1 MRSHQMADNK
11 LLDLFEEF
19 LIDCG
24 YSQVTPSGLPST
36 VPQYIH
42 AIKKVCDAEHVSL
55 ITLPK
60 CIDQI
65 VKKYDV
71 GGEKELVGKQGHSTV
86 INALK
91 RYAEFIKA
99 LSEQLKKDA

>member
-1 MRSHQMADNK
+1 MAEKK
-11 LLDLFEEF
+11 LLDFFEEF

-36 VPQYIH
+36 VPQYIR
-42 AIKKVCDAEHVSL
+42 AIKQVCDAERVSL
-55 ITLPK
+55 IALPN

-65 VKKYDV
+65 VKKY
-71 GGEKELVGKQGHSTV
+71 EKELVGKKGHSTV

-99 LSEQLKKDA
+99 LSEIKNESVVG

>member
-1 MRSHQMADNK
+1 MKNDK
-11 LLDLFEEF
+11 LLDFFENY

-24 YSQVTPSGLPST
+24 YKQVTPSGLPST

-42 AIKKVCDAEHVSL
+42 AIKMVCERERLALSE
-55 ITLPK
+55 LPQN
-60 CIDQI
+60 IDKI

-71 GGEKELVGKQGHSTV
+71 GGIKESIGEEGHSTV

-91 RYAEFIKA
+91 RYAEFIHA
-99 LSEQLKKDA
+99 LLERLNEKK

>member
-1 MRSHQMADNK
+1 MAEKK
-11 LLDLFEEF
+11 LLDFFEEF
-19 LIDCG
+19 FIDCG

-36 VPQYIH
+36 VPQYIR
-42 AIKKVCDAEHVSL
+42 AIKQVCDAERVSL
-55 ITLPK
+55 IALPK

-71 GGEKELVGKQGHSTV
+71 GGEKELVGKKGHSTV

-99 LSEQLKKDA
+99 LSEIKN